1 MRIENKV
8 AWEIYGTCVC
18 AVDRR
23 ETPEIDTFP
32 FDTVVEVD
40 ADGTLQTLRG
50 ADRVTVTVAGECDID
65 GVRYTRVVVREAAA

>member
-1 MRIENKV
+1 MKIRNKV
-8 AWEIYGTCVC
+8 AWEIYGTFIC

-32 FDTVVEVD
+32 FDVVVEVD

-50 ADRVTVTVAGECDID
+50 ANRVTVTVAGECEIE
-65 GVRYTRVVVREAAA
+65 GVRRTRIVVREAAA

>member
-1 MRIENKV
+1 MQIKNKV
-8 AWEIYGTCVC
+8 AWEIYGTFIC

-23 ETPEIDTFP
+23 ETTEIDTFP

-50 ADRVTVTVAGECDID
+50 ANRVTVTVAGERDIG
-65 GVRYTRVVVREAAA
+65 GVQYTRVVVREVAA